1 MYGHPSPRKL
11 LRSRVIAL
19 LRRRVAIPGQVIQ
32 ASYKELVAELGSG
45 FTEHEVQVALME
57 LGRESYFHGRP
68 HLSDQEFRGR
78 LAW

>member
-1 MYGHPSPRKL
+1 MYGHPSPKKP

-19 LRRRVAIPGQVIQ
+19 LRRRVAIPGQIIE

-45 FTEHEVQVALME
+45 FTEREVQVALLE
-57 LGRESYFHGRP
+57 LGRESFFLGRP
-68 HLSDQEFRGR
+68 HISDQAFRGR